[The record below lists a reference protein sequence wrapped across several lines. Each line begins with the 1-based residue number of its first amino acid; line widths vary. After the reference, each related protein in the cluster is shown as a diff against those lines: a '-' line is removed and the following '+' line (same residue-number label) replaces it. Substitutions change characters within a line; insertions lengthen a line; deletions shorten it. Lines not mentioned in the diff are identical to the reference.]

1 MEWQEENSSLIQATE
16 GLKKMLQEKEQEW
29 EVIESSMKTQLED
42 LMSKERTQ
50 GRNSSED
57 SSNGLIHAQELTQT
71 HTFVLPEQQL
81 VFPGF
86 SGSPTLIEEE
96 IL

>member
-1 MEWQEENSSLIQATE
+1 
-16 GLKKMLQEKEQEW
+16 MLQEKEQEW

-57 SSNGLIHAQELTQT
+57 SSNGLSHAQELTQT
-71 HTFVLPEQQL
+71 HTFVPPEQQL